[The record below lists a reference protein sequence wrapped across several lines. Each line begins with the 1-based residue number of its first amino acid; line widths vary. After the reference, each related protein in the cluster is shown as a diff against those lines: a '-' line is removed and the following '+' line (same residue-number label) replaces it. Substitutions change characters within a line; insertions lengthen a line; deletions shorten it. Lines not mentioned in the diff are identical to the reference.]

1 MGSYYQDDGYMNALL
16 RGDAAITAK
25 IRATGTFATEDL
37 IQLQHVQIEQGTVL
51 SASSSA
57 GYSTYYVVDKN
68 AAGKYQATV
77 ISATVAQMNTESIES
92 QNYIEYA
99 EGTSDDEIV
108 RDLATVGRGAY
119 TIHLN
124 ADGSY
129 TMAYNMGN
137 PYADWGIDNFSDET
151 FG

>member
-1 MGSYYQDDGYMNALL
+1 
-16 RGDAAITAK
+16 
-25 IRATGTFATEDL
+25 
-37 IQLQHVQIEQGTVL
+37 
-51 SASSSA
+51 
-57 GYSTYYVVDKN
+57 
-68 AAGKYQATV
+68 
-77 ISATVAQMNTESIES
+77 MNTESIES

-129 TMAYNMGN
+129 TMAYNNMETRM
-137 PYADWGIDNFSDET
+137 PDWGIDNFSDET